1 MENDLNIN
9 LNINNNSN
17 LEDSFEI
24 GENINEFN
32 SIEEKCN
39 YYKKEYLKYKSK
51 YDYINNENNKLIK
64 ERNKLLFK
72 IGLLKN
78 EIKEGNMLKLNNN
91 EQNIKNMN
99 SINNEEHNDINIIK
113 NDESFDID
121 KEIEKLN
128 ENIYHKDNE
137 INDGI
142 FQTLKEEVDEQNK
155 NLDELSIKNNNELE
169 EKVLLTLESMNF
181 GDEEEEEDDDNI
193 IKNNKNQSEK
203 NLILKNRLSKDN
215 NQIKEIQSR
224 KTYNK
229 DAKIKKIL
237 AQKNL
242 IINSILSTPHNPKID
257 LHSTMPT
264 NSYKNINIKFDES
277 IIEKSLT
284 NEFIYYTKDSMH
296 LRRLIITKEKKIN
309 SLYNLLK
316 KWGHYS
322 KNLKK
327 GIEAFYKAIELFNN
341 NLLKGEKDIFT
352 ESPDLLGLIYLLQK
366 NLNDIMEHC
375 KSLIN
380 TFDSLFLLQLENTKK
395 NIQSIKIQR
404 YNLALKINEL
414 INIQSK
420 FLSTKK
426 SSYSQNSFISTK
438 ENYYKKYKT
447 IEIYKYEYISYLN
460 KILMITQIEIPQ
472 IISLFSFSLMV
483 FFRQVHTVLTEIDGP
498 IKDNLEKINARIN
511 VKNKVIENMKK
522 EKKELETKLFDN
534 MTIDKNLMQKE
545 GFVNIRE
552 NENNSNFRRI
562 YIKMHEGNLIYFK
575 TRKSN
580 INMKEDGFDSKVYLN
595 MIERIEIKEYYDL
608 CNLLLSNVKKNEKKY
623 EYPFC
628 FEITDASS
636 KKTFILQGDTE
647 YETEEWIC
655 TIQNA
660 ISDRISTFQEI
671 TDLNDKKNGNKI
683 QNNLNNNNKEEIN
696 DINNKKITNIINNN
710 ICADCGAKNPTW
722 LCINW
727 LVIICIDCSAIHRS
741 LGANISKVK
750 GFRLDNISN
759 DYIELLDIIK
769 QEEINAILEKNLKD
783 GEKPIPESEYNI
795 KEQFIIEKYKNK
807 KYLENCNLDMNKE
820 EKIKLLINA
829 IEENNLLDIY
839 KYIKQNFDNINELYN
854 INGEEYGLLHYCA
867 YKGYIQIIK
876 LLYAL
881 GADINKEDS
890 KGLKPIIY
898 AKLKKN
904 TEIIEYLNKK
914 EKS

>member
-32 SIEEKCN
+32 SIEEKCK
-39 YYKKEYLKYKSK
+39 YYKKEYLEYKSK
-51 YDYINNENNKLIK
+51 YEYINNENNKLIK

-72 IGLLKN
+72 IGLLK
-78 EIKEGNMLKLNNN
+78 KELKERNISKINSNKQNTNNVN
-91 EQNIKNMN
+91 L
-99 SINNEEHNDINIIK
+99 INNEEHNDNNIIK
-113 NDESFDID
+113 NDESFDIE

-137 INDGI
+137 INESI
-142 FQTLKEEVDEQNK
+142 FQTLKEEVNEQNK
-155 NLDELSIKNNNELE
+155 NLDKLSIKNNNELE
-169 EKVLLTLESMNF
+169 EKVLLTLELMNF
-181 GDEEEEEDDDNI
+181 GNEEEEDDDKI
-193 IKNNKNQSEK
+193 NNKIQSEK
-203 NLILKNRLSKDN
+203 NLILKNKLSKNN
-215 NQIKEIQSR
+215 NQIKEIQSK

-229 DAKIKKIL
+229 EAKIKKIL

-242 IINSILSTPHNPKID
+242 IINSILSTPHNQKID
-257 LHSTMPT
+257 QHNIIPT
-264 NSYKNINIKFDES
+264 NSYINIKFDEK

-284 NEFIYYTKDSMH
+284 NEFIYYAKDSIN
-296 LRRLIITKEKKIN
+296 LRRLIIAKEKKIN
-309 SLYNLLK
+309 NLYNLLK
-316 KWGHYS
+316 RWGHYS
-322 KNLKK
+322 KILKN
-327 GIEAFYKAIELFNN
+327 GIETFYKAIELFNN

-366 NLNDIMEHC
+366 NLNDIMEHS
-375 KSLIN
+375 KSLID
-380 TFDSLFLLQLENTKK
+380 TFDSLFLLQLENAKK
-395 NIQSIKIQR
+395 NIHNIKIQR

-426 SSYSQNSFISTK
+426 SSYNQNSFISTK
-438 ENYYKKYKT
+438 ENYYKKYKI
-447 IEIYKYEYISYLN
+447 IEIYKYEYINYLN

-483 FFRQVHTVLTEIDGP
+483 FFRQVHSLLKDIDGP
-498 IKDNLEKINARIN
+498 VKDNLEKINARIN

-562 YIKMHEGNLIYFK
+562 YIKTHEGNLIYFK

-580 INMKEDGFDSKVYLN
+580 INIKEDGFDSKSYLN
-595 MIERIEIKEYYDL
+595 MIERIEIKEHFDL

-623 EYPFC
+623 DYPFC
-628 FEITDASS
+628 FEITDARS
-636 KKTFILQGDTE
+636 KKTFLLQGDTE

-660 ISDRISTFQEI
+660 ISDRISTFQEK
-671 TDLNDKKNGNKI
+671 TDLSDKINGNKI
-683 QNNLNNNNKEEIN
+683 QNNLNNNNKDENN
-696 DINNKKITNIINNN
+696 DINNKKITNIINKN

-741 LGANISKVK
+741 LGVNISKVK

-769 QEEINAILEKNLKD
+769 QEEINTILEKNLKD

-795 KEQFIIEKYKNK
+795 KEKFIIEKYKNK
-807 KYLENCNLDMNKE
+807 KYLENCNLEMNNE

-839 KYIKQNFDNINELYN
+839 KYIKQNFDNINEIYN

-867 YKGYIQIIK
+867 YKGNIQIIK
-876 LLYAL
+876 LLCAL

-904 TEIIEYLNKK
+904 TEIIEYLSKK